1 MKKIVRF
8 LFSRFTIGA
17 IIIILQVVAIIYFL
31 NYAYR
36 IYNWVQF
43 VVVFFEVLF
52 VIDLSNRDMPA
63 DFKLPWI
70 VVVTLVPIAGIVIYS
85 LFSRNLARKRD
96 RKFYK
101 DVFDT
106 SQHSISQYEQNSEII
121 GEKYQGQSNYI
132 KNTCNCGLFVN
143 TTTKY
148 FDCGEVFF
156 KDYIADLKSAEKFI
170 FMEYYIIAHGIMF
183 DTVLEIL
190 REKVKHGV
198 EVRLIYDD
206 IGTIGTLPSNFD
218 KQLKREG
225 INCIKFHPFLPI
237 VSAVHNNRDHRKI
250 TVIDGKISYV
260 GGINFADEY
269 INAIERFGYWKDSTI
284 RLEGEATRQLTVMF
298 LQKFDVQRR
307 QKEDYQKYTQV
318 SFEKIESK
326 GFVQP
331 LCDGPSPIYN
341 ELICENAYLNII
353 NQAKKSICI
362 ATPYLIIDTQT
373 KNALVSAAKRGVRIK
388 IFTPHIP
395 DKKTVFIL
403 TRSNYMDLLKNGI
416 EIYEYQPGFIHTKN
430 FLADNEIAIVGTIN
444 LDYRSLVHHYEC
456 GVWMYQTE
464 SIQNIQSDF
473 DNILK
478 NSIYIDPKTFKLKF
492 GERILAAL
500 LKIFSPLM

>member
-1 MKKIVRF
+1 MKKIIRF

-17 IIIILQVVAIIYFL
+17 VIIILQVLAIIYFL

-36 IYNWVQF
+36 VYNWVQF
-43 VVVFFEVLF
+43 VVIFLEVLF

-63 DFKLPWI
+63 DLKLPWI
-70 VVVTLVPIAGIVIYS
+70 VVVTLVPIAGIIIYS

-106 SQHSISQYEQNSEII
+106 SQNSICQYEQKSDIV

-132 KNTCNCGLFVN
+132 KNTCNCGLFIN

-148 FDCGEVFF
+148 FDCGEAFF
-156 KDYIADLKSAEKFI
+156 TEYVADLKGAEKFI

-190 REKVKHGV
+190 KEKVKNGV

-206 IGTIGTLPSNFD
+206 IGTIGNLPSNFD
-218 KQLKREG
+218 KQLKKEG

-250 TVIDGKISYV
+250 TIIDGKIGYV

-298 LQKFDVQRR
+298 LQTFDVQRR
-307 QKEDYQKYTQV
+307 QKEYYQKYTQV
-318 SFEKIESK
+318 EFEKVESQ

-341 ELICENAYLNII
+341 ELICENAYLNMI
-353 NQAKKSICI
+353 NQAQKSVCI

-373 KNALVSAAKRGVRIK
+373 KNALISAAKRGVRIK

-395 DKKTVFIL
+395 DKKVVFIL
-403 TRSNYMDLLKNGI
+403 TRSNYIDLLKHGI

-430 FLADNEIAIVGTIN
+430 FLVDDEIAIVGTIN

-456 GVWMYQTE
+456 GVWMYKTE
-464 SIQNIQSDF
+464 SIRGIQDDF
-473 DNILK
+473 ENILK

-492 GERILAAL
+492 GERIFAAL